1 MSEDKEFIVE
11 LTEERSAFVK
21 VVADNEMRAEQYAH
35 EAYNDGTIPP
45 LAFSQRNHY
54 AARIVTPKDL
64 EDDYG
69 LEPEDAVSCS
79 LVDMYPKKERLAKEL
94 FNILQDMRETADHSD
109 VVESARAAVEAFA
122 AGGFWNWDETPGL
135 DRTTTS
141 NYHSKLDEKMKFKP
155 DMGM

>member
-45 LAFSQRNHY
+45 RAFSQRNNY
-54 AARIVTPKDL
+54 EARIVTP
-64 EDDYG
+64 EDIDTDYG
-69 LEPEDAVSCS
+69 LEPDEAATCS
-79 LVDMYPKKERLAKEL
+79 LVGMYPIKERMANEL
-94 FNILQDMRETADHSD
+94 FNILHDMQGVAEHRDI
-109 VVESARAAVEAFA
+109 VEAARAAVEAFA
-122 AGGFWNWDETPGL
+122 AGRVNWDEGLGL